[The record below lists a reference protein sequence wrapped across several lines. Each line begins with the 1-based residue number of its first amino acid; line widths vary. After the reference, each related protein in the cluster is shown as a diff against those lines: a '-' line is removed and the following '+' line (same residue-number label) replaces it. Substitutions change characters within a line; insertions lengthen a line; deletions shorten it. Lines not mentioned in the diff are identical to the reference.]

1 MSNFFFQ
8 IWKFI
13 FIYRSAINQICN
25 KLRPYRGW
33 EATVGWVHLR
43 GRRPLIPLAA
53 SISISSV
60 RQMICPMTIQS
71 VTNLLWP
78 LPSKVSNYTSQQH
91 FHFSCQKLK
100 KKKVSAGKCQNFWV
114 SSPFFKKFKPAKD
127 YLVLKLNRFIFSK
140 IKLCQIS
147 FIYCSLRPPFRWRR
161 WWNKTWRRRCRRWR
175 WWPKW
180 PRWKRPKWRPMCWRG
195 YSRYWCLNFD
205 KARFSC

>member
-8 IWKFI
+8 IRKFI

-33 EATVGWVHLR
+33 EATVDWVHLR
-43 GRRPLIPLAA
+43 GPRPHIPLAA

-91 FHFSCQKLK
+91 FHFFAKNWRRK
-100 KKKVSAGKCQNFWV
+100 KCQQENAKIFE
-114 SSPFFKKFKPAKD
+114 SP
-127 YLVLKLNRFIFSK
+127 
-140 IKLCQIS
+140 
-147 FIYCSLRPPFRWRR
+147 PPFLKSS
-161 WWNKTWRRRCRRWR
+161 N
-175 WWPKW
+175 
-180 PRWKRPKWRPMCWRG
+180 RPKIT
-195 YSRYWCLNFD
+195 
-205 KARFSC
+205 

>member
-13 FIYRSAINQICN
+13 FIYRSAQIKKICN

-33 EATVGWVHLR
+33 EATVDWVHLR
-43 GRRPLIPLAA
+43 GPRPHIPLAA

-78 LPSKVSNYTSQQH
+78 LPSKVSTYTSQQH

-100 KKKVSAGKCQNFWV
+100 KKKVSSVKCQYFSV
-114 SSPFFKKFKPAKD
+114 SSPTFLKVLIGQK
-127 YLVLKLNRFIFSK
+127 LVVN
-140 IKLCQIS
+140 C
-147 FIYCSLRPPFRWRR
+147 
-161 WWNKTWRRRCRRWR
+161 KTI
-175 WWPKW
+175 
-180 PRWKRPKWRPMCWRG
+180 
-195 YSRYWCLNFD
+195 
-205 KARFSC
+205 